1 MNIDWA
7 SVFNWMS
14 LLNCFV
20 VGGLIC
26 VIGQILIDKTKLTP
40 ARILVIFVTTGAI
53 LGGLG
58 IYKYLVD
65 FAGAG
70 ATVPLTGFGYNLAKG
85 AIEGVK
91 ETGLVGAFTGG
102 VTASAGGISAAVF
115 FGYIAS
121 LISKPK
127 MKKE

>member
-1 MNIDWA
+1 MEWFNSIDW
-7 SVFNWMS
+7 MQ
-14 LLNCFV
+14 LLRCFV
-20 VGGLIC
+20 VGGFIC
-26 VIGQILIDKTKLTP
+26 IIGQILIDKTKLTP
-40 ARILVIFVTTGAI
+40 ARILVTFVTAGAI

-58 IYKYLVD
+58 IYQYIVD

-91 ETGLVGAFTGG
+91 EFGIIGAFTGG
-102 VTASAGGISAAVF
+102 VKAAAGGISAAIF

-127 MKKE
+127 MKKQ